1 MKRLEIVKEM
11 RIIHLIMSFLMIL
24 AGIFLLAWPEV
35 ATQISRYLLGGTFL
49 LLGAARV
56 LGYFA
61 NDLYRLAFQYDLALG
76 SLAFILGVLFIVSRD
91 KVQAAFPYIIGVYVL
106 IDALFKLQTAMDAR
120 EFGMRSWVPLM
131 ITAVAI
137 TGAAIAILIM
147 QTTLEQTFVLIP
159 IALILDGAESFWNTL
174 GTVRIRTKKEGRY
187 EELVKDK
194 EFEFIWKK

>member
-35 ATQISRYLLGGTFL
+35 ATQVARYLLSVTFL
-49 LLGAARV
+49 VLGAARV

-76 SLAFILGVLFIVSRD
+76 ALAMILGMLFLIGRENVHL
-91 KVQAAFPYIIGVYVL
+91 ALPYIIGVYVL

-120 EFGMRSWVPLM
+120 EFGMRAWPPLL
-131 ITAVAI
+131 ITALAI
-137 TGAAIAILIM
+137 TGAAIAILVM
-147 QTTLEQTFVLIP
+147 QTMLEETFALIP

-187 EELVKDK
+187 EELLENK
-194 EFEFIWKK
+194 EFNFTWKK

>member
-24 AGIFLLAWPEV
+24 AGVFLWAWPEV
-35 ATQISRYLLGGTFL
+35 ATQVARYLLGGTFL

-76 SLAFILGVLFIVSRD
+76 ALGFILGLLFLVSRD
-91 KVQAAFPYIIGVYVL
+91 NVQAAFPYIIGVYVL
-106 IDALFKLQTAMDAR
+106 IDALFKLQTAMDAK

-137 TGAAIAILIM
+137 TGAAIAILVM
-147 QTTLEQTFVLIP
+147 QTTLEETYVLIP
-159 IALILDGAESFWNTL
+159 LALILDGAESFWNTL